1 MQVILASGPLF
12 EEFEK
17 NKKKPWFMEV
27 ARTKRDPKK
36 NSTCRLTFSQIW
48 LIPLVDDCQSTYLTQ
63 LKKTKT
69 KKTLEL
75 RIF

>member
-1 MQVILASGPLF
+1 MQVVLASGPLF

-17 NKKKPWFMEV
+17 NKEIPLFVEV

-36 NSTCRLTFSQIW
+36 NSTCWLTFSQIW

-63 LKKTKT
+63 LKK
-69 KKTLEL
+69 
-75 RIF
+75 IN